1 MTRREPSVAVGRAAV
16 VGLLLVLVAVA
27 AAALVIIARPGTPS
41 LRSTNNP
48 RDTVTA
54 SMVEPNGTLTTNG
67 TVSLGDDLL
76 LSVMVPNST
85 TPVSLHQV
93 FDGHV
98 YATFPWNVT
107 ATHYDY
113 VLNSNAADPA
123 DLGVNTVYAVVTFAD
138 GTTARSNNVTM
149 NVVQ

>member
-1 MTRREPSVAVGRAAV
+1 MAVGRAAA
-16 VGLLLVLVAVA
+16 VGILLLLVAGA
-27 AAALVIIARPGTPS
+27 AAVLVVVAP
-41 LRSTNNP
+41 RSSRSAAN
-48 RDTVTA
+48 DTVTA
-54 SMVEPNGTLTTNG
+54 EMVEANGGLTTNG
-67 TVSLGDDLL
+67 TLTLGQDML

-85 TPVSLHQV
+85 NPVSLHQV

-113 VLNSNAADPA
+113 ILNSNPADPA

-138 GTTARSNNVTM
+138 GITARSNNVTM